1 MSLAEFESKILKTI
15 DAGDLNSALNLIIHF
30 ADKISYGKASVI
42 TMVNV
47 FGSVILDQ
55 LCQRIGSEL
64 LKIQAPFLE
73 NQHKNYL
80 ENGTIQPLK
89 SLIFALKITLLVVKT
104 NHKLWFLTLQEDG
117 KQKNLEKYNAQLLK
131 DLLIVLCSMEET
143 LVKKCWQLE
152 LLNKQWR
159 LLI

>member
-1 MSLAEFESKILKTI
+1 M
-15 DAGDLNSALNLIIHF
+15 
-30 ADKISYGKASVI
+30 
-42 TMVNV
+42 
-47 FGSVILDQ
+47 
-55 LCQRIGSEL
+55 
-64 LKIQAPFLE
+64 
-73 NQHKNYL
+73 